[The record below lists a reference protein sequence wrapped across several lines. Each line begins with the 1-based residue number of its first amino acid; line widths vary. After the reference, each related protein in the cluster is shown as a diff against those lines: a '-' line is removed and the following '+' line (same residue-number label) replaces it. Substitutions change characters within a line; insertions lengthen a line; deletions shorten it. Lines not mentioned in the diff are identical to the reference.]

1 VSGLRSLDL
10 DDVLARAAGA
20 LSRESGRR
28 TRLDEVQPLSDEER
42 RNLIVRATARD
53 SDGNA
58 MSVIVK
64 ATRAPDYDPTAQ
76 DALRASGLV
85 REWVATAYIGDKL
98 LAGDVELGIIVLRD
112 LGQGL
117 QSLVDPLRHGTAREA
132 EDALTSY
139 AMALAD
145 LHVRTVDCLDRYR
158 ATFDAVFGP
167 RAHQPIGWQVEG
179 DAEIVAKAL
188 GHMPPADEL
197 ALLTSRLRDPGPWLS
212 LVHGDPCPDNA
223 LIVEGHVHLIDYEW
237 ARPAHALLDGVYW
250 RIGFPTCWCA
260 GRTPPDVAA
269 RIDAVYRQA
278 LGRAIPLALDD
289 KAFQT
294 ELVYLAAVWLFSGLS
309 WRLAPALERD
319 DRWGLWSVRGRL
331 LWYLEQVIAMTGAAG
346 LLPGLHKSAQAWLA
360 ILRSRWPETRPLGY
374 FPAFATEAA

>member
-10 DDVLARAAGA
+10 DDVLARAAAA

-28 TRLDEVQPLSDEER
+28 TWLDEVRPLSDEER

-58 MSVIVK
+58 KPVIVK
-64 ATRAPDYDPTAQ
+64 ATRAADYDPTAE

-85 REWVATAYIGDKL
+85 REWVATAHIGDKL
-98 LAGDVELGIIVLRD
+98 LAGDVETGILVLRD

-117 QSLVDPLRHGTAREA
+117 QSLVDPLRHGTAQEA

-145 LHVRTVDCLDRYR
+145 LHVRTVDCLEAYR

-167 RAHQPIGWQVEG
+167 RAHQPIGWRVEG
-179 DAEIVAKAL
+179 DAEIIAGAL
-188 GHMPPADEL
+188 GHMPPAGEL

-223 LIVEGHVHLIDYEW
+223 LIVEGRVHLIDYEW

-269 RIDAVYRQA
+269 RVDAVYRQA

-289 KAFQT
+289 EAFQT
-294 ELVYLAAVWLFSGLS
+294 ELVYLAAVWLFTGLS
-309 WRLAPALERD
+309 WRLAPALKRD

-331 LWYLEQVIAMTGAAG
+331 LWYLEHVIAMTAAAG
-346 LLPGLHKSAQAWLA
+346 LLPGLRQSAQAWLA
-360 ILRSRWPETRPLGY
+360 ILRERWPEARPLGY